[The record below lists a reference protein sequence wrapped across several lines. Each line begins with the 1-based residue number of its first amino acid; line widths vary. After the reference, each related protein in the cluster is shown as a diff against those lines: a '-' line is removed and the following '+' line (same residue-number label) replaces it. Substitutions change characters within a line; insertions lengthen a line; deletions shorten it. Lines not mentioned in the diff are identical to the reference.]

1 MAYLDTITHGTTMRH
16 ILLPTD
22 FSPAAFNAIQFAI
35 DLHGTRNVRY
45 TLVNN
50 YLQQAFDHALLPDLS
65 IGMRHA
71 SEKGLRAVE
80 RKCRKFAP
88 GISVAKFSTPEHLPE
103 ALNRLSAK
111 KHADLIVM
119 GTQGEGN
126 YGFVGSN
133 TKAVILGSTA
143 PVITVPS
150 FWSAKPIGR
159 ILLAHD
165 GADIEPGTL
174 EPLKRLALLT
184 NSHVVVTHVRD
195 NLATF
200 EKPMDRKAMTAA
212 LGRIP
217 HSFLTVQGEAVVST
231 LNELA
236 SKDKA
241 QLVAMVHRQRGFW
254 QKLFHSSK
262 SKNMALHTEL
272 PVLVLRQRVR

>member
-1 MAYLDTITHGTTMRH
+1 MVH

-22 FSPAAFNAIQFAI
+22 FSAAAFNAIQFAI
-35 DLHGTRNVRY
+35 DLYGTRNVRY
-45 TLVNN
+45 TLVNT

-65 IGMRHA
+65 VGMRHA

-80 RKCRKFAP
+80 RKCRKYAT
-88 GISVAKFSTPEHLPE
+88 GISVAKYSTAEHLPA
-103 ALNRLSAK
+103 ALNHLCTK
-111 KHADLIVM
+111 KRADLIVM

-133 TKAVILGSTA
+133 TKAVVLGSTA

-150 FWSAKPIGR
+150 FWTARPISR

-165 GADIEPGTL
+165 GNDIDRGTL
-174 EPLKRLALLT
+174 EPLERLALRA

-195 NLATF
+195 NIATF
-200 EKPMDRKAMTAA
+200 EKPMDRKTMTAA

-217 HSFLTVQGEAVVST
+217 HSFLTVQGDAVVST
-231 LNELA
+231 LNDLA

-254 QKLFHSSK
+254 QKLFHTSK
-262 SKNMALHTEL
+262 TKNMAMHTEL
-272 PVLVLRQRVR
+272 PVLVLRQKAH

>member
-1 MAYLDTITHGTTMRH
+1 MRYTQTTVLH

-22 FSPAAFNAIQFAI
+22 FSAAAFKAIQFAI
-35 DLHGTRNVRY
+35 DLYGIRDVRY

-50 YLQQAFDHALLPDLS
+50 YLQQAFNNALLPDLS
-65 IGMRHA
+65 VGMRHA

-80 RKCRKFAP
+80 RKCRKYAP
-88 GISVAKFSTPEHLPE
+88 GISVSKVSTPEHLPE
-103 ALNRLSAK
+103 ALNNLIAK
-111 KHADLIVM
+111 KRAGLIVM

-133 TKAVILGSTA
+133 TKAVILGTTA

-150 FWSAKPIGR
+150 FWTAKPIGR

-165 GADIEPGTL
+165 GNDIGPGTL
-174 EPLKRLALLT
+174 EPLERLALRT
-184 NSHVVVTHVRD
+184 TSHVVVTHVRD
-195 NLATF
+195 NIATF

-217 HSFLTVQGEAVVST
+217 HSFLTVQGEAVVNT

-262 SKNMALHTEL
+262 SKNMALHTKL